1 MMKKTIIF
9 LISMLIFP
17 TLTLAE
23 PEVTKKILFKNNT
36 PYQFYFKDKS
46 TSETWEIKPLSYE
59 VINLHQNFYNPEKI
73 VIFKDDEEI
82 SDSDKTDDT
91 ITNTI
96 EFPHQTTIWY
106 KDNNSEIYLNNCM
119 NTSPDKNTI
128 IQVFLGNSGVN
139 CYTSEYNT

>member
-1 MMKKTIIF
+1 MKKTIIF

-73 VIFKDDEEI
+73 V
-82 SDSDKTDDT
+82 
-91 ITNTI
+91 
-96 EFPHQTTIWY
+96 PVQ
-106 KDNNSEIYLNNCM
+106 
-119 NTSPDKNTI
+119 
-128 IQVFLGNSGVN
+128 
-139 CYTSEYNT
+139 